1 MQVENR
7 EAGQAAEDASRTL
20 YGMDGPRRRPRP
32 EERVVV
38 PSDAQGA
45 QLGPAVARSTV
56 RDRWR
61 EESRDRVVERT
72 REREVSDFEERFA
85 ALRVDMESE
94 LGRRMDDAVGR
105 MQATFEQEIEALRTA
120 NREEAKRL
128 RSANGEAFVRI
139 RASDTQELQR
149 IRGAIDEGIERLYV
163 ILEGQLDR
171 VWSTNDV
178 ELERIRSAGADR
190 LAEVHD
196 LLMHELERVREQA
209 REQTSEPA
217 RRWFGRKRHTSA
229 D

>member
-1 MQVENR
+1 M
-7 EAGQAAEDASRTL
+7 
-20 YGMDGPRRRPRP
+20 
-32 EERVVV
+32 
-38 PSDAQGA
+38 
-45 QLGPAVARSTV
+45 
-56 RDRWR
+56 
-61 EESRDRVVERT
+61 VERT

-105 MQATFEQEIEALRTA
+105 MQGTFEQEIEALRTA
-120 NREEAKRL
+120 NREEAKRF

-149 IRGAIDEGIERLYV
+149 IRGAIDEGVERLCV

-196 LLMHELERVREQA
+196 LLMHELQRVSEHT
-209 REQTSEPA
+209 REQTAPT

>member
-1 MQVENR
+1 
-7 EAGQAAEDASRTL
+7 
-20 YGMDGPRRRPRP
+20 
-32 EERVVV
+32 
-38 PSDAQGA
+38 
-45 QLGPAVARSTV
+45 
-56 RDRWR
+56 
-61 EESRDRVVERT
+61 VVERT

-120 NREEAKRL
+120 NREEAKRF

-149 IRGAIDEGIERLYV
+149 IRGAIDEGIERLCV
-163 ILEGQLDR
+163 ILEGQLER
-171 VWSTNDV
+171 VWGTNDV

-196 LLMHELERVREQA
+196 LLLHELQRVREQT
-209 REQTSEPA
+209 REQKSEPA
-217 RRWFGRKRHTSA
+217 RRWFRRKQLASA